1 VIAMKKKISSEW
13 ETRPFDLRKIAEIKG
28 SEVVKYSHDLR
39 WLAAILKAEG
49 DESLDPL
56 ITYLRHPATQPVHL
70 GPGECYW
77 LRLLFERMQIK
88 RKKRG
93 RFTPLGMRSAK
104 QRNWL
109 GAEHVRELKRIAK
122 ARGEDLSTDAAI
134 DRVVRIYPWWFA
146 ADAGKGLGDYIKR
159 EGLRNIP

>member
-1 VIAMKKKISSEW
+1 MNKSKW
-13 ETRPFDLRKIAEIKG
+13 ETQPFDLPKIAEILG

-39 WLAAILKAEG
+39 WLAAILRAEKI
-49 DESLDPL
+49 ESLDPL
-56 ITYLRHPATQPVHL
+56 INYLRHPATQPVHL

-93 RFTPLGMRSAK
+93 RFTPLAMRSAK

-122 ARGEDLSTDAAI
+122 ARGEDLSTAAAI
-134 DRVVRIYPWWFA
+134 DRVVQIYPKWWFA
-146 ADAGKGLGDYIKR
+146 ADAGKGLSDYIKR